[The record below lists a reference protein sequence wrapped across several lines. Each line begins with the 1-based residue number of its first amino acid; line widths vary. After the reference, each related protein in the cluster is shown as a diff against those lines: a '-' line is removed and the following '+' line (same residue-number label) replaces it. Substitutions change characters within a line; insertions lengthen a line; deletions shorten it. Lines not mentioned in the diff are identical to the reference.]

1 MNTAS
6 HEAPVPFTRRRFLKV
21 GAAASLLGAS
31 SFPALSAAA
40 ESVPRRT
47 RPIAPG
53 AKIRLAFVGLGGM
66 GKQQV
71 ERFLQTG
78 AAVPA
83 AFCDVDWRPDAG
95 ARNAATLI
103 KTHPD
108 VPRYFDFRKMLQE
121 RHAEIDA
128 VCVATPDHMHFL
140 PAYMAMLMGKH
151 VFVEKPLTQ
160 TVWEARELLALA
172 RKTGLCTQMGNLG
185 HSNEGVRRLKE
196 WVQAGLIGSVR
207 EVHVWTNRPSW
218 PQGMNFLPLPE
229 PVPPGLDWDLYL
241 GRSKVTG
248 YNKGAYPYTWRG
260 WRQFGTGALGD
271 MGCHTLDG
279 AFFALDLDAPTAVSA
294 TAQKPTEFCY
304 PLQAVVTYEFPARG
318 SRPPV
323 TLRWYEGSA
332 SPPRPEEL
340 PTTRAMPESGHLFIG
355 DKGKIMDST
364 DKCGSPRLLPD
375 ERMIALNKNPIPPTL
390 PRIPEQDH
398 YRNFLDAIRKNDPA
412 AACANFEYSVP
423 LTETVLLGNAAI
435 FSKERRLEWDAGAMR
450 FSNDDAANSLLQPA
464 FRDGWTVADITK
476 AAGLS

>member
-1 MNTAS
+1 MPAPS
-6 HEAPVPFTRRRFLKV
+6 REAPLPFTRRRFLEV
-21 GAAASLLGAS
+21 SAAASLLGAS
-31 SFPALSAAA
+31 AFPGISLGA
-40 ESVPRRT
+40 EPLPRKA

-71 ERFLQTG
+71 ERFLQTE

-83 AFCDVDWRPDAG
+83 AFCDVDWRPEAG

-103 KTHPD
+103 KTYPD
-108 VPRYFDFRKMLQE
+108 VPRYYDFRKMLQE
-121 RHAEIDA
+121 QHAEIDA

-196 WVQAGLIGSVR
+196 WVQAGLIGSVK
-207 EVHVWTNRPSW
+207 EVHIWTNRPSW
-218 PQGMNFLPLPE
+218 PQGMNFLPVPE
-229 PVPPGLDWDLYL
+229 TPPKGLDWDLYL
-241 GRSKVTG
+241 GRTKETG
-248 YNKGAYPYTWRG
+248 FNKGAYPYTWRG

-271 MGCHTLDG
+271 MGCHTFDG
-279 AFFALDLDAPTAVSA
+279 AFFALDLDAPTKITA

-318 SRPPV
+318 NRPPV
-323 TLRWYEGSA
+323 IVKWYEGTA
-332 SPPRPEEL
+332 SPPRPEEF
-340 PTTRAMPESGHLFIG
+340 PTTREMPESGHMFIG

-375 ERMIALNKNPIPPTL
+375 ERMIALNKNPIAPTL

-398 YRNFLDAIRKNDPA
+398 YLNFLDAVRKNDPA
-412 AACANFEYSVP
+412 VACSNFEYSVP
-423 LTETVLLGNAAI
+423 LTESVLLGNVAI
-435 FSKERRLEWDAGAMR
+435 FSKERPLEWDAKAMR
-450 FSNDDAANSLLQPA
+450 IANDEAANHLLKPT
-464 FRDGWTVADITK
+464 FRDGWTVEDIIS
-476 AAGLS
+476 AAAV